1 MLGPQIFLIQI
12 LEVSSVMLIGK
23 ERLKQEHL
31 HLVAVM
37 EVKTVQFAD
46 DCTKLITT
54 SNEWQID
61 KMIKKG

>member
-12 LEVSSVMLIGK
+12 LEVSWVMLIGK

-46 DCTKLITT
+46 DFTKLITT